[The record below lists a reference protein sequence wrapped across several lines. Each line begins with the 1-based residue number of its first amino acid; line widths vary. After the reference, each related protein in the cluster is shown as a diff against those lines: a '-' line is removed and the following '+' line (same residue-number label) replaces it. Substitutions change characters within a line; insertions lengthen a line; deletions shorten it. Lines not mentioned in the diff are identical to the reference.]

1 MFSDIKMKN
10 ASPQIFNTRPGFDRV
25 KPKVLLHWSIPSPN
39 TPNWSFGILGG
50 LTLGLFH
57 KMLSIISNSS
67 SASLLMVF
75 TIHVTILGPVIMMQV
90 VRRRD
95 HYRAGRWSSLT
106 TQGGGE
112 SRVECDKQRPSVSYK
127 Q

>member
-39 TPNWSFGILGG
+39 TPNWSFGIPGG

-90 VRRRD
+90 VRD
-95 HYRAGRWSSLT
+95 GGIITGPAG
-106 TQGGGE
+106 GHH
-112 SRVECDKQRPSVSYK
+112 
-127 Q
+127 